1 MRKGE
6 KIEYNPEIHCG
17 AIKKNGEPCTN
28 KKGFGTDH
36 VGSHRCKYHGG
47 NNKGATTP
55 EGKERIREASIAA
68 NSQPRTNGARKL
80 KADLLGERL
89 VGKTKITYEQVRQN
103 CPVDLISQMVSAFY
117 ASVIDSYTSAQ
128 NGTRQ
133 AWFLNDRKV
142 IKMVEEYVKE
152 GEFDEEYLMKLRLK
166 LMGYDDRSW
175 GQLVSQAT
183 ALLERA
189 EQISK
194 MDSQMT
200 LMKNFLTQV
209 LSMQEEQTT
218 QLAISTLKQLVVD
231 SGFPVAECDRI
242 LAEARA
248 NNAMRS
254 VDTESIDVD

>member
-17 AIKKNGEPCTN
+17 SAKKNGEPCTN
-28 KKGFGTDH
+28 IKGFGTDH
-36 VGSHRCKYHGG
+36 PKEGRCKYHFG

-55 EGKERIREASIAA
+55 EGKEKIKQGSIAA

-89 VGKTKITYEQVRQN
+89 VGKTKVTYEQVRQN
-103 CPVDLISQMVSAFY
+103 CPIDLISQMVSAFY

-142 IKMVEEYVKE
+142 IEMATLMCAE
-152 GEFDEEYLMKLRLK
+152 GQIDEEYLMKLRLK
-166 LMGYDDRSW
+166 LMGFDDRSW

-183 ALLERA
+183 ALIERA

-194 MDSQMT
+194 MDSQMS
-200 LMKNFLTQV
+200 LLKNFLVQV
-209 LSMQEEQTT
+209 LSMQEERTT
-218 QLAISTLKQLVVD
+218 AMATSILKQLVVD

-242 LAEARA
+242 LAEVRA
-248 NNAMRS
+248 NSAMRS
-254 VDTESIDVD
+254 VDADVVDVD

>member
-17 AIKKNGEPCTN
+17 AAKKNGEPCTN
-28 KKGFGTDH
+28 IKGFGTNH
-36 VGSHRCKYHGG
+36 PKEGRCKYHFG
-47 NNKGATTP
+47 NNTGAKTP
-55 EGKERIREASIAA
+55 EARERVTQASIAA

-80 KADLLGERL
+80 KVDLFGERL
-89 VGKTKITYEQVRQN
+89 VGKTKVTYEQVRGAD
-103 CPVDLISQMVSAFY
+103 VYDLVSQMASAFY
-117 ASVIDSYTSAQ
+117 ACILDNYTSAQ

-175 GQLVSQAT
+175 GGLVSQAT
-183 ALLERA
+183 SLIERA
-189 EQISK
+189 ERLTQ
-194 MDSQMT
+194 MDSQ
-200 LMKNFLTQV
+200 LSLLKGFLVQV
-209 LSMQEEQTT
+209 LSMQEEKTT
-218 QLAISTLKQLVVD
+218 TLGVNVLKQLVVD

-254 VDTESIDVD
+254 VDTESMDVD

>member
-1 MRKGE
+1 MKKGE

-17 AIKKNGEPCTN
+17 ATKKNGEPCTN

-68 NSQPRTNGARKL
+68 NGQPRTNGARKV
-80 KADLLGERL
+80 KVDLFGERL
-89 VGKTKITYEQVRQN
+89 VGKTKITYEAVRSADAY
-103 CPVDLISQMVSAFY
+103 DLVSQMASAFY
-117 ASVIDSYTSAQ
+117 ACVVDNYTSAQ

-142 IKMVEEYVKE
+142 IKAAEMLLEDGELDEEYV
-152 GEFDEEYLMKLRLK
+152 MKLRLK
-166 LMGYDDRSW
+166 LMGYDDKSW
-175 GQLVSQAT
+175 GTLVSQAT
-183 ALLERA
+183 SLIERA
-189 EQISK
+189 ERLTQ
-194 MDSQMT
+194 MDAQMS
-200 LMKNFLTQV
+200 LMKNFLVQV
-209 LSMQEEQTT
+209 LSMQEEKTT
-218 QLAISTLKQLVVD
+218 QMAVSVLKQLVVD
-231 SGFPVAECDRI
+231 SGFPVAESERI
-242 LAEARA
+242 LADVRA